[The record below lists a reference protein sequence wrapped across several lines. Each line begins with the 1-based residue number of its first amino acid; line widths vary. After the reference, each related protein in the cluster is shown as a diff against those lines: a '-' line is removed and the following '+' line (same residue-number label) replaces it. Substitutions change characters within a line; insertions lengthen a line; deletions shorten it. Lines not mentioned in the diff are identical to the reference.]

1 MGLREPFAGGAYH
14 STVKKRLIATLL
26 CLALV
31 PRSYSQS
38 LPDLGDSAS
47 ADLSPVAEQ
56 KIGAQIM
63 RDIRWHDPAYLRDA
77 EVEDYLNALGDRLVS
92 AGAGAGLPFEFFGVS
107 DPSLNAFA
115 MPGGKIGVHT
125 GLIQAAQAESEL
137 AGVLSHEIAHVT
149 QRHIARMVGQQGRTG
164 MLMLASLLVAVLA
177 AKSSAQVSQAAIMAG
192 QAAGISSQLAYS
204 RDFENEADRLGV
216 QNLAAAGFD
225 VRGMVSFFERLQKN
239 SRLYENNAPAYL
251 RTHPLTAD
259 RITEMEGRVMQMP
272 YRQVPDSLD
281 FQLVRAKLR
290 VGERPS
296 PELLGELEAST
307 RRDGATVVGHYALAR
322 AYLGL
327 RRLADAERE
336 MVAVRKLKPSSP
348 MIDGLE
354 ADLLLARGDHAGA
367 ARVFREGLER
377 FPQSRRLFYGEARA
391 LIDAGRP
398 AEALGL
404 LKAEI
409 LTTPNNGVL
418 WELRSLAEST
428 LGLRLAQHRSLGE
441 LYAIQGNYAAAA
453 EQLTLAQAA
462 KDGDFFEHS
471 AVDSRLRE
479 VRALLAEQMRERREQ
494 R

>member
-1 MGLREPFAGGAYH
+1 M
-14 STVKKRLIATLL
+14 KNRLIAALL

-56 KIGAQIM
+56 KIGMQIM
-63 RDIRWHDPAYLRDA
+63 RDIRWHDPAFLRDA
-77 EVEDYLNALGDRLVS
+77 EVEDYLNTLGDRLVS
-92 AGAGAGLPFEFFGVS
+92 AGAGAGQSFEFFGVS

-125 GLIQAAQAESEL
+125 GLILAAQAESEL

-216 QNLAAAGFD
+216 QNLSAAGFD
-225 VRGMVSFFERLQKN
+225 VRGMASFFERLQKN
-239 SRLYENNAPAYL
+239 SRLYENSAPAYL
-251 RTHPLTAD
+251 RTHPLTSD

-290 VGERPS
+290 VGAQASREM
-296 PELLGELEAST
+296 LDELEAAV
-307 RRDGATVVGHYALAR
+307 RRGTAPAATHYGLVR
-322 AYLGL
+322 AYLGA
-327 RRLADAERE
+327 RRIADAERE
-336 MVAVRKLKPSSP
+336 MAVLRKLDLSSA
-348 MIDGLE
+348 MIEGLE
-354 ADLLLARGDHAGA
+354 ADLRLARGEPAMA
-367 ARVFREGLER
+367 AQLFREGR
-377 FPQSRRLFYGEARA
+377 GRYPQSRRLLYGEASA
-391 LIDAGRP
+391 LIDAGR
-398 AEALGL
+398 ATESLNL
-404 LKAEI
+404 VKAEI

-418 WELRSLAEST
+418 WELRARAESV
-428 LGLRLAQHRSLGE
+428 LGMRLAQHRSLGE
-441 LYAIQGNYAAAA
+441 LYAIQGNYAASA

-479 VRALLAEQMRERREQ
+479 VRALLAEQLRERREQ

>member
-1 MGLREPFAGGAYH
+1 MGLREPFAGVAYH

-192 QAAGISSQLAYS
+192 QAAGISTQLSYS

-239 SRLYENNAPAYL
+239 SRLYENSAPAYL

-296 PELLGELEAST
+296 PELLGELEASA
-307 RRDGATVVGHYALAR
+307 RREGATVAGHYALAR
-322 AYLGL
+322 AYLGM

-336 MVAVRKLKPSSP
+336 MAAVRKLKPSSP
-348 MIDGLE
+348 MIEGLE

-398 AEALGL
+398 DEALGL

-418 WELRSLAEST
+418 WDLRSRAESA

>member
-1 MGLREPFAGGAYH
+1 M
-14 STVKKRLIATLL
+14 KKRLIATLL

-239 SRLYENNAPAYL
+239 SRLYENSAPAYL

-296 PELLGELEAST
+296 PELLGELEASA
-307 RRDGATVVGHYALAR
+307 RREGATVAGHYALAR
-322 AYLGL
+322 AYLGM

-336 MVAVRKLKPSSP
+336 MAAVRKLKPSSP
-348 MIDGLE
+348 MIEGLE

-398 AEALGL
+398 DEALGL

-418 WELRSLAEST
+418 WDLRSRAESA

>member
-1 MGLREPFAGGAYH
+1 M
-14 STVKKRLIATLL
+14 KKRLIATLL

-192 QAAGISSQLAYS
+192 QAAGISTQLSYS

-239 SRLYENNAPAYL
+239 SRLYENSAPAYL

-296 PELLGELEAST
+296 PELLGELEASA
-307 RRDGATVVGHYALAR
+307 RREGATVAGHYALAR
-322 AYLGL
+322 AYLGM

-336 MVAVRKLKPSSP
+336 MAAVRKLKPSSP
-348 MIDGLE
+348 MIEGLE

-398 AEALGL
+398 DEALGL

-418 WELRSLAEST
+418 WDLRSRAESA

>member
-1 MGLREPFAGGAYH
+1 
-14 STVKKRLIATLL
+14 
-26 CLALV
+26 
-31 PRSYSQS
+31 
-38 LPDLGDSAS
+38 
-47 ADLSPVAEQ
+47 
-56 KIGAQIM
+56 
-63 RDIRWHDPAYLRDA
+63 
-77 EVEDYLNALGDRLVS
+77 
-92 AGAGAGLPFEFFGVS
+92 
-107 DPSLNAFA
+107 
-115 MPGGKIGVHT
+115 
-125 GLIQAAQAESEL
+125 
-137 AGVLSHEIAHVT
+137 
-149 QRHIARMVGQQGRTG
+149 
-164 MLMLASLLVAVLA
+164 
-177 AKSSAQVSQAAIMAG
+177 
-192 QAAGISSQLAYS
+192 
-204 RDFENEADRLGV
+204 
-216 QNLAAAGFD
+216 
-225 VRGMVSFFERLQKN
+225 
-239 SRLYENNAPAYL
+239 
-251 RTHPLTAD
+251 
-259 RITEMEGRVMQMP
+259 MQMP

-296 PELLGELEAST
+296 PELLGELEASA
-307 RRDGATVVGHYALAR
+307 RREGATVAGHYALAR
-322 AYLGL
+322 AYLGM

-336 MVAVRKLKPSSP
+336 MAAVRKLKPSSP
-348 MIDGLE
+348 MIEGLE

-398 AEALGL
+398 DEALGL

-418 WELRSLAEST
+418 WDLRSRAESA

>member
-1 MGLREPFAGGAYH
+1 M
-14 STVKKRLIATLL
+14 KNRLIAALL

-56 KIGAQIM
+56 NIGMQIM
-63 RDIRWHDPAYLRDA
+63 RDIRWHDPAFLRDA
-77 EVEDYLNALGDRLVS
+77 EVEDYLNTLGDRLVS
-92 AGAGAGLPFEFFGVS
+92 AGAGAGQSFEFFGVS

-125 GLIQAAQAESEL
+125 GLILAAQAESEL

-149 QRHIARMVGQQGRTG
+149 QRHIARMVGQQGRSG

-216 QNLAAAGFD
+216 QNLSAAGFD
-225 VRGMVSFFERLQKN
+225 VRGMASFFERLQKN
-239 SRLYENNAPAYL
+239 SRLYENSAPAYL
-251 RTHPLTAD
+251 RTHPLTSD

-290 VGERPS
+290 VGAQASREM
-296 PELLGELEAST
+296 LDELEAAA
-307 RRDGATVVGHYALAR
+307 RRGTAPAATHYGLVR
-322 AYLGL
+322 AYLGA
-327 RRLADAERE
+327 RRIADAERE
-336 MVAVRKLKPSSP
+336 MVALRKLDLSSA
-348 MIDGLE
+348 MIEGLE
-354 ADLLLARGDHAGA
+354 ADLRLARGEPAMA
-367 ARVFREGLER
+367 AQLFREGR
-377 FPQSRRLFYGEARA
+377 GRYPQSRRLLYGEASA
-391 LIDAGRP
+391 LIDAGR
-398 AEALGL
+398 ATESLNL
-404 LKAEI
+404 VKAEI

-418 WELRSLAEST
+418 WELRARAESV
-428 LGLRLAQHRSLGE
+428 LGMRLAQHRSLGE
-441 LYAIQGNYAAAA
+441 LYAIQGNYAASA

>member
-1 MGLREPFAGGAYH
+1 M
-14 STVKKRLIATLL
+14 KNRLIAALL

-56 KIGAQIM
+56 KIGMQIM
-63 RDIRWHDPAYLRDA
+63 RDIRWHDPAFLRDA
-77 EVEDYLNALGDRLVS
+77 EVEDYLNTLGHRLVS
-92 AGAGAGLPFEFFGVS
+92 AGAGAGLSFEFFGVS

-125 GLIQAAQAESEL
+125 GLILAAQAESEL

-149 QRHIARMVGQQGRTG
+149 QRHIARMVGQQGRSG

-216 QNLAAAGFD
+216 QNLSAAGFD
-225 VRGMVSFFERLQKN
+225 VRGMASFFERLQKN
-239 SRLYENNAPAYL
+239 SRLYENSAPAYL
-251 RTHPLTAD
+251 RTHPLTSD

-290 VGERPS
+290 VGAQASREM
-296 PELLGELEAST
+296 LDELEAAA
-307 RRDGATVVGHYALAR
+307 RRGTAPAATHYGLVR
-322 AYLGL
+322 AYLGA
-327 RRLADAERE
+327 RRIADAERE
-336 MVAVRKLKPSSP
+336 MVALRKLDLSSA
-348 MIDGLE
+348 MIEGLE
-354 ADLLLARGDHAGA
+354 ADLRLARGEPALA
-367 ARVFREGLER
+367 AQLFREGR
-377 FPQSRRLFYGEARA
+377 GRYPQSRRLLYGEASA
-391 LIDAGRP
+391 LIDAGR
-398 AEALGL
+398 ATESLNL
-404 LKAEI
+404 VKAEI

-418 WELRSLAEST
+418 WELRARAESV
-428 LGLRLAQHRSLGE
+428 LGMRLAQHRSLGE
-441 LYAIQGNYAAAA
+441 LYAIQGNYAASA